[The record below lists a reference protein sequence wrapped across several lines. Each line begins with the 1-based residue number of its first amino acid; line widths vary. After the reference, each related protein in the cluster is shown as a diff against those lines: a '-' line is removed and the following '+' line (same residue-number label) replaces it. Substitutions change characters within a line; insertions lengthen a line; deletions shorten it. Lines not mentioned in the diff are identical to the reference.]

1 MEEFLELVIKN
12 VEIMTQHIVKVTFV
26 RPVRPNFKS
35 LLRFLIQFLQRQYV
49 VMLFYSLGVGNSALF
64 HNQVTTIG
72 LPIFQLSNILK
83 FNLSSL

>member
-35 LLRFLIQFLQRQYV
+35 LLRFLIHFLQRQYV

-64 HNQVTTIG
+64 HNPARNTLVIEISAKGCVIG
-72 LPIFQLSNILK
+72 TF
-83 FNLSSL
+83 